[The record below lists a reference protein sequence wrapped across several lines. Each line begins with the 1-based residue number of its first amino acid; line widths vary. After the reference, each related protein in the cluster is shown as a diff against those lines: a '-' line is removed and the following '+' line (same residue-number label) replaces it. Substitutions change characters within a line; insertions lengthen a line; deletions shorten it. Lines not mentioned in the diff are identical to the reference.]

1 MNYTSLL
8 LALVVVACAGC
19 GGTQTAQTS
28 AAASETKPL
37 RVQSADLDI
46 RLHGALGDGDPGT
59 LVRDAGWL
67 EYQLTI
73 ENRGTRPL
81 TIRNVKLLTREGRYF
96 DSASAY
102 QEITAPPDMATE
114 VAQDVA
120 VRSAGIAAG
129 QVIPYGGTIVGILS
143 GAASA
148 SAAQSKTSASRD
160 FALRRLKDVELAPGG
175 RVRGSAFLPSI
186 ADASTLV
193 LLWER
198 GEASGQVDLPLRGGG

>member
-1 MNYTSLL
+1 MNHTSVL
-8 LALVVVACAGC
+8 LALVVVACTGC
-19 GGTQTAQTS
+19 GGAQTVQNS
-28 AAASETKPL
+28 APASGTKPF

-46 RLHGALGDGDPGT
+46 RLHGALGDGDAGT

-81 TIRNVKLLTREGRYF
+81 TIRNVKLLTPEGRYF

-129 QVIPYGGTIVGILS
+129 QVIPYGGAIVGILS

-148 SAAQSKTSASRD
+148 SSAQSKTSASRD

-186 ADASTLV
+186 ADANALV
-193 LLWER
+193 LIWER
-198 GEASGQVDLPLRGGG
+198 GEASGQVDLPLRAGR